1 MDNEKI
7 DLIKSS
13 RQYVIR
19 LSNGIKTEIEG
30 YRLGNIKD
38 ISNILLITE
47 GISFILK
54 ALSLTTD
61 IKKNNDELYN
71 KVSEYLQNLT
81 DAVENNDTVS
91 ITDVL
96 EYEFLPL
103 LDECLQIFND
113 LITA

>member
-1 MDNEKI
+1 MNNDEI
-7 DLIKSS
+7 ELLKSS

-19 LSNGIKTEIEG
+19 LSNGIRKEIEC

-38 ISNILLITE
+38 KSNILLITE

-61 IKKNNDELYN
+61 IENDGNELYS
-71 KVSEYLQNLT
+71 KVPKYLQDLT
-81 DAVENNDTVS
+81 DAIENEDAVS

-103 LDECLQIFND
+103 LDECLQVFNN
-113 LITA
+113 LLN